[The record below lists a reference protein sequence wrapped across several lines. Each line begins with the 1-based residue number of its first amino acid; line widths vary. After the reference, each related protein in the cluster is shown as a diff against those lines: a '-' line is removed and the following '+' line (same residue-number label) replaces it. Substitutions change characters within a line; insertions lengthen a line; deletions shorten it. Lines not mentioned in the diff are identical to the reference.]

1 MDTDS
6 KTSEHNKEQ
15 SKKLFKMLSNVSKMN
30 EETER
35 IKYVEEQI
43 QAEKKRQRAAIYA
56 NNKMTLA
63 KFLKI
68 IYRSFFSRAGI
79 LELVVFLAA
88 IVGYN
93 YSKELGFAFLFVAL
107 ITYPWMLSDYLE
119 KEEASQIIGNP
130 YNLKKIQLFFAKIV
144 LFESMFYSH
153 AGVLFVCLLSWSYVE
168 SKAVNSNKDVIYF
181 SNFVAIC
188 SFIYILYKYRKKRDE
203 YLH

>member
-6 KTSEHNKEQ
+6 KTSELNKEQ
-15 SKKLFKMLSNVSKMN
+15 SKKFFKMLSNVSKMN

-35 IKYVEEQI
+35 TKYVEEQI

-63 KFLKI
+63 KVLKI

-107 ITYPWMLSDYLE
+107 IT
-119 KEEASQIIGNP
+119 
-130 YNLKKIQLFFAKIV
+130 
-144 LFESMFYSH
+144 
-153 AGVLFVCLLSWSYVE
+153 
-168 SKAVNSNKDVIYF
+168 
-181 SNFVAIC
+181 
-188 SFIYILYKYRKKRDE
+188 
-203 YLH
+203 